1 MGRRA
6 DGESAPGISH
16 LRHWP
21 LPLDTSFTPS
31 CATTCSTHHPFC
43 NDVALGLLRTRVMD
57 LPARKFL
64 EERGIPH
71 RNLEFPADTEKGAA
85 NVARALGYAEAQMVK
100 TLIFETAAGERALV
114 MLGGDKNAI
123 SGRLKRA
130 LGSRNIRLADP
141 ETVQTVTGYEIGSI
155 PPFHWQPEGFR
166 SIVDECLMSEE
177 ELGVGAGVWG
187 QEIMIRPENL
197 VAACGAE
204 VFDLSGTG

>member
-1 MGRRA
+1 
-6 DGESAPGISH
+6 
-16 LRHWP
+16 
-21 LPLDTSFTPS
+21 
-31 CATTCSTHHPFC
+31 
-43 NDVALGLLRTRVMD
+43 MD
-57 LPARKFL
+57 LPAHTFL
-64 EERGIPH
+64 DERRIAY
-71 RNLEFPADTEKGAA
+71 RRLEFPASTEKGAA
-85 NVARALGYAEAQMVK
+85 NVALTLGFPEARAVK

-141 ETVQTVTGYEIGSI
+141 ETVKQVTGYEIGSI

-166 SIVDECLMSEE
+166 SIVDACLMDEE

-187 QEIMIRPENL
+187 QEIMITPENL

-204 VFDLSGTG
+204 VFDLSGNSPES